1 LNHRSIREATLEDR
15 QRLANLIHFEV
26 YVHRHLD
33 WRPALD
39 WLGHTPYL
47 VLESGEEING
57 ALACPIDEPEI
68 PWIRLFASRSN
79 SDLRE
84 VWLMLWEAA
93 LTELVGRGAR
103 RVAAIVMQGW
113 FRLLLEGSGFEH
125 TDNIVVL
132 SWESGIREL
141 PAPECKLL
149 IREMMPE
156 DLRAVFHLD
165 SFAFEYEWRNSA
177 RALELAYGQSTLATV
192 IEDGQKLLGYQV
204 STTSMGGGHL
214 ARLAV
219 HPEARNRGI
228 GYALVYHL
236 LAGLQKR
243 GIHQVTVNTQQD
255 NAASLALYARAGF
268 RQVEEQYQVYQY
280 LKA

>member
-1 LNHRSIREATLEDR
+1 MPRTIRQATLGDR
-15 QRLANLIHFEV
+15 QRLANLVHFEM

-39 WLGHTPYL
+39 WLGHQPYL
-47 VLESGEEING
+47 VLESEGEIHG

-68 PWIRLFASRSN
+68 PWIRLFAARSK

-84 VWLMLWEAA
+84 TWQLLWEAA
-93 LTELVGRGAR
+93 WAELARLDAR
-103 RVAAIVMQGW
+103 RSAAIVMQGW
-113 FRLLLEGSGFEH
+113 FRILLEESGFVH
-125 TDNIVVL
+125 TDDIVVL
-132 SWESGIREL
+132 SWESGLRTL
-141 PAPECKLL
+141 PVPQCRLL
-149 IREMMPE
+149 IREMMEE
-156 DLRAVFHLD
+156 DLKAVFNLD
-165 SFAFEYEWRNSA
+165 GQAFEYEWRNSA
-177 RALELAYGQSTLATV
+177 RALELAYRQSSLATV
-192 IEDGQKLLGYQV
+192 IEDGGKLIGYQI

-219 HPEARNRGI
+219 HSEARNQGI
-228 GYALVYHL
+228 GYTLVYHL
-236 LAGLQKR
+236 LEELQKR

-280 LKA
+280 LPS

>member
-1 LNHRSIREATLEDR
+1 MNHRFIRKATLEDR

-39 WLGHTPYL
+39 WLGYKPYL
-47 VLESGEEING
+47 VLEIEEEITG

-84 VWLMLWEAA
+84 IWQMLWDAA
-93 LTELVGRGAR
+93 WSELTDLGAR
-103 RVAAIVMQGW
+103 RIAAIVMQGW
-113 FRLLLEGSGFEH
+113 FRLLLEETGFKH
-125 TDNIVVL
+125 TDNIMVL

-141 PAPECKLL
+141 PAPKCKLL

-156 DLRAVFHLD
+156 DLEAVFHLD
-165 SFAFEYEWRNSA
+165 NLAFEYEWRNSA
-177 RALELAYGQSTLATV
+177 RALELAYGQSTVATV

-219 HPEARNRGI
+219 HPEARNQGI
-228 GYALVYHL
+228 GYALVAHL
-236 LAGLQKR
+236 LDELQKR

-268 RQVEEQYQVYQY
+268 RQVDEQYQVFQY
-280 LKA
+280 SKS

>member
-1 LNHRSIREATLEDR
+1 MQLSIREATLEDR

-39 WLGHTPYL
+39 WLGYKPYL
-47 VLESGEEING
+47 VLESDDELRGV
-57 ALACPIDEPEI
+57 LACPMDEPEI
-68 PWIRLFASRSN
+68 PWIRLFSAKSN
-79 SDLRE
+79 SDLME
-84 VWLMLWEAA
+84 IWQALWEAA
-93 LTELVGRGAR
+93 RVELISLDARGA
-103 RVAAIVMQGW
+103 AAIVMQGW
-113 FRLLLEGSGFEH
+113 FRLLLQESGFVH

-132 SWESGIREL
+132 LWESGVKALQPPSRGHS
-141 PAPECKLL
+141 
-149 IREMMPE
+149 IREMTSA
-156 DLRAVFHLD
+156 DLGAVYHLD
-165 SFAFEYEWRNSA
+165 SVAFEYEWRNSA
-177 RALELAYGQSTLATV
+177 RALELAFQQSSVATV
-192 IEDGQKLLGYQV
+192 IEAGRKLIGYQI

-219 HPEARNRGI
+219 HPDARNQGI
-228 GYALVYHL
+228 GYTLVYQML
-236 LAGLQKR
+236 DELQKR

-280 LKA
+280 LES

>member
-1 LNHRSIREATLEDR
+1 MQLSIREATLEDR

-39 WLGHTPYL
+39 WLGYKPYL
-47 VLESGEEING
+47 VLESDDELRGV
-57 ALACPIDEPEI
+57 LACPMDEPEI
-68 PWIRLFASRSN
+68 PWIRLFSAKSN
-79 SDLRE
+79 SDLME
-84 VWLMLWEAA
+84 IWQALWEAA
-93 LTELVGRGAR
+93 RVELASLDARGA
-103 RVAAIVMQGW
+103 AAIVMQGW
-113 FRLLLEGSGFEH
+113 FRLLLQESGFVH

-132 SWESGIREL
+132 LWESGVKALQPPIRGHS
-141 PAPECKLL
+141 
-149 IREMMPE
+149 IREMTSA
-156 DLRAVFHLD
+156 DLGAVYHLD
-165 SFAFEYEWRNSA
+165 SVAFEYEWRNSA
-177 RALELAYGQSTLATV
+177 RALELAFQQSSVATV
-192 IEDGQKLLGYQV
+192 IEAGRKLIGYQI

-219 HPEARNRGI
+219 HPDARNQGI
-228 GYALVYHL
+228 GYTLVYQML
-236 LAGLQKR
+236 DELQKR

-280 LKA
+280 LES